1 MWGDWAAAL
10 WGSVVMLLSG
20 LLGLRPGKTNS
31 PKFWQCFQN
40 CYHSERQRHPMEL
53 GPSFAVLVTLG
64 WNNPG
69 YAGGRFRSI
78 WHQSPLARPQSR
90 QECDFKGSRGDAL
103 WLDAAIS
110 VLISHQIDQALQKE
124 SGPI

>member
-1 MWGDWAAAL
+1 MG
-10 WGSVVMLLSG
+10 
-20 LLGLRPGKTNS
+20 
-31 PKFWQCFQN
+31 
-40 CYHSERQRHPMEL
+40 L

-69 YAGGRFRSI
+69 FTLEVDFGPFGTN
-78 WHQSPLARPQSR
+78 HLGRPQSR
-90 QECDFKGSRGDAL
+90 QQCDFKGSRGDAL